1 MYEIYKELLD
11 SWVKAVE
18 VKNAYRD
25 LLQEWV
31 NSDEH
36 IKNKFEALLTE
47 WAASEVE
54 VVHQAVLDDWAGYE
68 NRKANPR
75 ENWLQEIVDKA
86 SKTEQ
91 FKHWL
96 LEWAKKVS
104 KPSTN
109 NNKKKSHK

>member
-47 WAASEVE
+47 WSDSEVK
-54 VVHQAVLDDWAGYE
+54 VPHQAVLDDWAGYE
-68 NRKANPR
+68 NRKANPS
-75 ENWLQEIVDKA
+75 ENWLQEIVDRA

-96 LEWAKKVS
+96 EEWIASAK
-104 KPSTN
+104 
-109 NNKKKSHK
+109 